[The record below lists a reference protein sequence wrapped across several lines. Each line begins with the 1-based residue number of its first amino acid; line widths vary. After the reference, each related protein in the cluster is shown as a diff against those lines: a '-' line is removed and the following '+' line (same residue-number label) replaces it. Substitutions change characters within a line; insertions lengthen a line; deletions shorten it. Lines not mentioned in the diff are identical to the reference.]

1 MLLFVPYKFKRVTM
15 KRADFLKTIGIS
27 GAALALPSL
36 KSAQAGKLRTLGA
49 DCNLVPSETAG
60 PFPLDLTDNTFF
72 FRQDIR
78 EDRIG
83 TPLNLRMRVIGAED
97 CAPMQNVRVN
107 IWHCDNEGN
116 YSGYGTQE
124 GLTYLR
130 GYQMTDANGEV
141 NFITAFPGWYP
152 GRVCHIHFQVYVNS
166 NYAAI
171 SQFTFDHDTVNE
183 VYANA
188 PELYPDGADPQTPES
203 DGVFNDGYEL
213 QLSSLAPSEVPELYE
228 AFYECTVQGAGNV
241 GVSYQDARTEGQLT
255 LGQNAPNPFQTAT
268 RIPFELKHGG
278 HVQMDLWHPNGE
290 RIRSL
295 DLGNLA
301 AGSHELPLNF
311 SSLPVP
317 AASYVYQITLTNAEG
332 KFVTAKRMT
341 VIQ

>member
-1 MLLFVPYKFKRVTM
+1 M
-15 KRADFLKTIGIS
+15 KRATFLKSIGWAGAVMAMPLDRLKIS
-27 GAALALPSL
+27 RQLTTSGGECS
-36 KSAQAGKLRTLGA
+36 
-49 DCNLVPSETAG
+49 LVPSETAG
-60 PFPLDLTDNTFF
+60 PFPLDLTDNSFF

-83 TPLNLRMRVIGAED
+83 KQLNLRIRVIGAED

-141 NFITAFPGWYP
+141 NFISTFPGWYP

-171 SQFTFDHDTVNE
+171 SQFTFDHNTVNE
-183 VYANA
+183 LYANA
-188 PELYPDGADPQTPES
+188 PELYPDGADPQTPET

-213 QLSSLAPSEVPELYE
+213 QLSGLEPSEVPELYE

-241 GVSYQDARTEGQLT
+241 GISYQDSRTEGQLT
-255 LGQNAPNPFQTAT
+255 LGQNAPNPFRTST
-268 RIPFELKHGG
+268 RIPFELKYGG
-278 HVQMDLWHPNGE
+278 HVHIGLWHPNGE
-290 RIRSL
+290 CIRSL
-295 DLGNLA
+295 DLGHLA
-301 AGSHELPLNF
+301 AGKHELPLNF
-311 SSLPVP
+311 SALPIP
-317 AASYVYQITLTNAEG
+317 AASYVYQLTLSNADG
-332 KFVTAKRMT
+332 KFMTAKRMT